1 MSHDFSAGHDVLLTD
16 EALKQLRQEMLDEA
30 SVSKTL
36 EYLKQKKLKTEYLKI
51 KHKTALTILSTI
63 VLIVLF
69 CDIVG
74 ALFVLYN
81 FIFLKI
87 IPSFIEFFIVVSAIL
102 LIFWL
107 WK

>member
-36 EYLKQKKLKTEYLKI
+36 EYLKQKKLKTEYLRV
-51 KHKTALTILSTI
+51 KHKTGLTVLSTL
-63 VLIVLF
+63 VLIFAF
-69 CDIVG
+69 CVIIG
-74 ALFVLYN
+74 GLFVTYN
-81 FIFLKI
+81 FIFFKM

-102 LIFWL
+102 LIIWL